1 MDSCQPIRFVRRLA
15 IAEVILAVVAF
26 QTCTWILAPRVTD
39 PGMAWLF
46 LIVLGLLCLYPVT
59 VSAHIWR
66 FMGAYAWVRMPWPGR
81 TRYLHDLRLYVALT
95 LAAAIAALLISLVTN
110 PGWENIDAKRLAQGL
125 VRYLGLAAV
134 QVFFYFVFILPR
146 LALALQSKHPGD
158 NRTILALAAIFCLC
172 HLPNP
177 TLMLLGPLIASV
189 WAWAYRHRPNPILLC
204 ASHAVLGTLLAEVA
218 QLQMRIGVAYNTPGF
233 RPFRTALA
241 SVLNSGAPLF

>member
-1 MDSCQPIRFVRRLA
+1 MDSRQPVRIVRRFA

-26 QTCTWILAPRVTD
+26 QTCTWVLAPRVTD
-39 PGMAWLF
+39 PGMAGLF
-46 LIVLGLLCLYPVT
+46 LIVLGLLCIYPMT

-66 FMGAYAWVRMPWPGR
+66 AMGAYAWVRMPWPSR
-81 TRYLHDLRLYVALT
+81 MRHLNDLRLYVALT

-146 LALALQSKHPGD
+146 LALALQSRHSSDHRPS
-158 NRTILALAAIFCLC
+158 LALAAIFCLC

-177 TLMLLGPLIASV
+177 MLMLLGPVIAGL

-218 QLQMRIGVAYNTPGF
+218 QLQMRIGVAYSTPGF

-241 SVLNSGAPLF
+241 SVLNSSAALF